1 MAKKNDTLVL
11 GIAAI
16 AAAGLVYYLTRPK
29 VTSPLPGAAQ
39 SNLLSQQNM
48 VPALHSLNS
57 DSVSS
62 VISSMAN
69 TTAAPPPSVSAGPA
83 PTQGMSLDITAP
95 GMQDSSS
102 IDPENESLV

>member
-11 GIAAI
+11 GLAGIAAV
-16 AAAGLVYYLTRPK
+16 GLVYYLTRPK
-29 VTSPLPGAAQ
+29 ITSPLPAAAQ
-39 SNLLSQQNM
+39 NNLLNQQNV
-48 VPALHSLNS
+48 VPPLQSLNS

-83 PTQGMSLDITAP
+83 PTQGMSLDIQAP
-95 GMQDSSS
+95 VMDSSMN
-102 IDPENESLV
+102 IDPENENLV